1 MQSFDE
7 NIKAKWSELYGSITT
22 ITFMIYGELGNQDNI
37 VINYAIN
44 DIFELQKFAQ
54 FTEDIN
60 KEKAELLNVHKGICI
75 QWVFPDKLEDAALI
89 KETISDGLNYQRLK
103 HECIGVITDVYERTT

>member
-37 VINYAIN
+37 VII
-44 DIFELQKFAQ
+44 
-54 FTEDIN
+54 
-60 KEKAELLNVHKGICI
+60 GILR
-75 QWVFPDKLEDAALI
+75 V
-89 KETISDGLNYQRLK
+89 
-103 HECIGVITDVYERTT
+103 